1 MKYFCLFITLIYVY
15 SLRDRLYDAS
25 YIGDVK
31 LVEALLLEDPDVLT
45 SQAPIKINGIDAM
58 NRTALLMCGFDPQT
72 NNITQL
78 DLDCT
83 NIAKFLVNYGTNIS
97 HVDPLGW
104 NAISMGAVRGFEQF
118 CGIR

>member
-45 SQAPIKINGIDAM
+45 SQAPIK
-58 NRTALLMCGFDPQT
+58 
-72 NNITQL
+72 
-78 DLDCT
+78 
-83 NIAKFLVNYGTNIS
+83 
-97 HVDPLGW
+97 
-104 NAISMGAVRGFEQF
+104 
-118 CGIR
+118 